1 MEETKHLIPLQ
12 PPKIAILKRCRSAFC
27 QVLQEKFGCT
37 AQIHNVEDDSLSPF
51 LTSKASIVS
60 EIKYSKQLARQLKVS
75 VWKGDLTNHKVDA
88 VVNPANENLSHG
100 GGLAQALS
108 SAGGHMIQK
117 CSNDIIKHLG
127 KIPTGEVVATPAGDL
142 PCKMIIHAVGPC
154 VSRSPS
160 KAELDSAS
168 HLLHNTIWNILIKVD
183 YERLESVAIPAIS
196 SGLFNFPLPKCAEV
210 IVKALK
216 LYSEKRNLA
225 ARNLEVRLV
234 NIDDPSVQ
242 HMERACLQFLGP
254 SDTKPKQNQGNSSTQ
269 SSIASLNLGNVTLH
283 LKKGAIENERTD
295 VIVNTIGAD
304 LQLSSGQVS
313 AALLNKAGRRIQE
326 EIRTLK
332 YGYIS
337 EGDILETSGHNLDC
351 KEVYHTVCGSNRA
364 LAIWCKRA
372 IILYSVVT
380 NCLEMASSKS
390 YSSMSFPALGTGNLG
405 LDKDEVSQIMTDAVV
420 EFSKN
425 YKGSKMLIFFVIF
438 PKDTQT
444 LKAFEKKI
452 ISTKGRLER
461 EQHQYPSTGT
471 VTVFGPLAFSAP
483 GFLTHLGSGFQDSQ
497 DVTTEPCIELF
508 ASSKTA
514 MREAKRWCYDML
526 HLSSSSQCK
535 TIYNNHV
542 VYLSQEDHEKLMTLQ
557 RSLEV
562 IITEFIKEGKG
573 GVIINGDPHG
583 ILCAALEVEAMLC
596 KAQEDFARDEERYMW
611 ADLEQMFPADEIE
624 MMSNR
629 LYKKTAID
637 LNMKDPEVKQRVKT
651 FERFGLTIEKMEKI
665 ENYALNQ
672 LFELNSKRI
681 KPYHKPLYQRVNAQ
695 FCDLICR
702 VGFQREY
709 APPKE
714 QACGAGIYFTTEAD
728 EAFTLWEDNGEEYIY
743 FIEAQVLTGKQTSG
757 STDLIVP
764 PPNGT
769 DPLVRYDSVTN
780 KKGIHVIFNGQH
792 AYPERIITC
801 TEKKSFI

>member
-1 MEETKHLIPLQ
+1 IPLQ
-12 PPKIAILKRCRSAFC
+12 PPKIAILKRCSSAFC

-37 AQIHNVEDDSLSPF
+37 AQIHNVEDDSLLPF
-51 LTSKASIVS
+51 STSKASIVS

-88 VVNPANENLSHG
+88 VVNPANEHLNHG
-100 GGLAQALS
+100 GGLALALS
-108 SAGGHMIQK
+108 LAGGYMIQQW
-117 CSNDIIKHLG
+117 SNEIIKHRG
-127 KIPTGEVVATPAGDL
+127 KILTGEVVATPAGDL

-168 HLLHNTIWNILIKVD
+168 HLLHNTIWNILKKVD
-183 YERLESVAIPAIS
+183 YESLESVAIPAIS

-210 IVKALK
+210 IVRALK

-269 SSIASLNLGNVTLH
+269 SPIASLNLGNVTLH

-326 EIRTLK
+326 EIRSLK
-332 YGYIS
+332 YGYAS
-337 EGDILETSGHNLDC
+337 EGEILETSGHNLDC
-351 KEVYHTVCGSNRA
+351 KEVYHTVCGS
-364 LAIWCKRA
+364 KRGTGNMA
-372 IILYSVVT
+372 QKILYSVVT

-390 YSSMSFPALGTGNLG
+390 HSSMSFPALGTGNLG

-444 LKAFEKKI
+444 LKVLI
-452 ISTKGRLER
+452 MYYQGISAMRISNN
-461 EQHQYPSTGT
+461 QMQI
-471 VTVFGPLAFSAP
+471 
-483 GFLTHLGSGFQDSQ
+483 LTCDFISITGSGFQDSQ

-596 KAQEDFARDEERYMW
+596 KAQEDFARDEERYM
-611 ADLEQMFPADEIE
+611 
-624 MMSNR
+624 

-801 TEKKSFI
+801 

>member
-1 MEETKHLIPLQ
+1 MEETKDLIPLQ
-12 PPKIAILKRCRSAFC
+12 PPEIAILKRCRSAFC
-27 QVLQEKFGCT
+27 QVLQEEFGCT

-60 EIKYSKQLARQLKVS
+60 EIKYSKQVARQLKVS

-88 VVNPANENLSHG
+88 VVNPANEHLNHG
-100 GGLAQALS
+100 GGLALALS
-108 SAGGHMIQK
+108 LAGGYMIQQM
-117 CSNDIIKHLG
+117 SNEIIKHKG
-127 KIPTGEVVATPAGDL
+127 KLLTGEAVLTPAGDL

-160 KAELDSAS
+160 KTELDSAS
-168 HLLHNTIWNILIKVD
+168 QLLNNTIWNILMKVD

-196 SGLFNFPLPKCAEV
+196 SGLFNFPLPKCADV

-216 LYSEKRNLA
+216 LYSEKRNPG

-254 SDTKPKQNQGNSSTQ
+254 SDTKPKQNQGNSSAQ

-304 LQLSSGQVS
+304 LDLSSGQVS
-313 AALLNKAGRRIQE
+313 AAILNKAGRRIQE
-326 EIRTLK
+326 EIRSLK
-332 YGYIS
+332 FGYIS
-337 EGDILETSGHNLDC
+337 EGDIIPTTGHNLDC

-364 LAIWCKRA
+364 TGKMVQQ
-372 IILYSVVT
+372 ILYSVVT
-380 NCLEMASSKS
+380 NCLEIASSKS
-390 YSSMSFPALGTGNLG
+390 HSSMSFPALGTGNLG
-405 LDKDEVSQIMTDAVV
+405 LDKDEVSHIMTNAVV

-425 YKGSKMLIFFVIF
+425 YKGSKMLIYFVIF

-452 ISTKGRLER
+452 TSTKGRL
-461 EQHQYPSTGT
+461 QNTSSTN
-471 VTVFGPLAFSAP
+471 SKS
-483 GFLTHLGSGFQDSQ
+483 SGFQDSQ
-497 DVTTEPCIELF
+497 DVTTEPNIELF

-514 MREAKRWCYDML
+514 IREAKRWCYEML

-542 VYLSQEDHEKLMTLQ
+542 VHLSQEDHKKLMTLQ
-557 RSLEV
+557 RSFGV

-624 MMSNR
+624 KMSNR

-637 LNMKDPEVKQRVKT
+637 LNMKDSEVKQRVKT
-651 FERFGLTIEKMEKI
+651 FEKFGLTIEKMEKI

-672 LFELNSKRI
+672 LFKLNSKRI
-681 KPYHKPLYQRVNAQ
+681 KPHHKPLYQRVKAQ

-764 PPNGT
+764 PLIGT
-769 DPLVRYDSVTN
+769 DPLVRYNSVMN

>member
-1 MEETKHLIPLQ
+1 MWTFRGKQRSSFSFQNLSLNKATILLSVWSPHPPYTNTPLSCILSLSPSSYSKPIFIRWTPKPVMEETKHLIPLQ

-364 LAIWCKRA
+364 LAIWCKRFFTLWSQIALKWQAVKA
-372 IILYSVVT
+372 IHP
-380 NCLEMASSKS
+380 CLFLLSGRATLALTRMKEDLNASSTNSKS
-390 YSSMSFPALGTGNLG
+390 
-405 LDKDEVSQIMTDAVV
+405 
-420 EFSKN
+420 
-425 YKGSKMLIFFVIF
+425 
-438 PKDTQT
+438 
-444 LKAFEKKI
+444 
-452 ISTKGRLER
+452 
-461 EQHQYPSTGT
+461 
-471 VTVFGPLAFSAP
+471 
-483 GFLTHLGSGFQDSQ
+483 SGFQDSQ